1 MVRASLM
8 GVRLPDDNFASV
20 DILRELEKSRVLLN
34 EKQVDDTLDQV
45 VVRDNLGQ
53 TTPLFLTWGNS
64 ESVLDEPFV
73 LVQPRKKKKKS
84 PRKKNVTILRLLVLL
99 KL

>member
-53 TTPLFLTWGNS
+53 TTPLFLT
-64 ESVLDEPFV
+64 
-73 LVQPRKKKKKS
+73 
-84 PRKKNVTILRLLVLL
+84 
-99 KL
+99 